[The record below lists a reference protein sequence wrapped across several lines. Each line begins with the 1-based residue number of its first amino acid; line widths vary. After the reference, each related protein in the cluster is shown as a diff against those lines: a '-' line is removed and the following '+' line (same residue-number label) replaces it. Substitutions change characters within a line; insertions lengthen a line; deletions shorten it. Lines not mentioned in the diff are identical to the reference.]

1 MTGTVLAQVLINGL
15 EVGLLYALIA
25 VGFSLIYGVGRIIFC
40 AHGEIYM
47 MGGILTYFL
56 VMKQGIPF
64 PLVLVFLPLVIGVF
78 AIIIDRLLF
87 RHFYGND
94 FAVFIVSLALG
105 IVIANS
111 FLQLF
116 GGSWVGVRDQIPG
129 DINILGVSLPLDK
142 LVVAL
147 ISIAIILALNFFFH
161 RVKAGQ
167 AMRAVAQDPEA
178 AALQGIS
185 MNRVLPLTFF
195 LALGIAAVAG
205 VLMAPLYSV
214 NSGMGSAALLN
225 TFIVVILGGVGSFPG
240 AIAGGLFLGILHSL
254 GGLFIGQ
261 LTFLVAFAVIIIF
274 LVVRPQGFFGRK

>member
-1 MTGTVLAQVLINGL
+1 MSGIVLTQVIINGV

-47 MGGILTYFL
+47 VGGVLTYFL
-56 VMKQGIPF
+56 IMKEGLPF
-64 PLVLVFLPLVIGVF
+64 PLVLILLPLVMGVF
-78 AIIIDRLLF
+78 ALIFDRFLF
-87 RHFYGND
+87 RHFYGDD
-94 FAVFIVSLALG
+94 FAIFIVSLALG
-105 IVIANS
+105 IIIANS
-111 FLQLF
+111 FLEVF
-116 GGSWVGVRDQIPG
+116 GGTWVGVKEQIPG
-129 DINILGVSLPLDK
+129 EINIMGMSLPLDK
-142 LVVAL
+142 LVIAL

-161 RVKAGQ
+161 RIKAGQ

-185 MNRVLPLTFF
+185 KSAILSLTFF
-195 LALGIAAVAG
+195 LSLALAAAAG

-225 TFIVVILGGVGSFPG
+225 TFIVVIIGGVGSFPG
-240 AIAGGLFLGILHSL
+240 AIAGGLFLGILHSV

-261 LTFLVAFAVIIIF
+261 LTYLVAFALIIVF
-274 LVVRPQGFFGRK
+274 LIVRPQGFFGRG